1 VEQRDVVG
9 ADEGLRHADDGA
21 CERGLP
27 VVVRVKVRVR
37 VRVRVRDGACEGGL
51 AVVVGRVLGDVA
63 GELRHLV
70 RVRVRA

>member
-1 VEQRDVVG
+1 MLLEPTKVCAMPTMVP
-9 ADEGLRHADDGA
+9 A
-21 CERGLP
+21 RGLP
-27 VVVRVKVRVR
+27 VVVRVKVKVRVR